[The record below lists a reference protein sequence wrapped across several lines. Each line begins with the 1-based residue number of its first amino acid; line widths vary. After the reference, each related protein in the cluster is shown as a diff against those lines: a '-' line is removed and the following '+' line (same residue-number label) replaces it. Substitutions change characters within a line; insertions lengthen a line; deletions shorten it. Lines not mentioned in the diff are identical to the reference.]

1 MHQSY
6 SMPHKPS
13 AVSNAFQ
20 SLGFASSVN
29 PCEPDRSEF
38 VEVAGLRM
46 RVGALVRLRREY
58 PKLNDEQIVAEV
70 IAARSGPRAAIP
82 KRKKK
87 KSHG

>member
-1 MHQSY
+1 
-6 SMPHKPS
+6 MPHKPS

-46 RVGALVRLRREY
+46 RVGALVRLRREF
-58 PKLNDEQIVAEV
+58 PKLNDEVAEV
-70 IAARSGPRAAIP
+70 IAARSGPRAASP

-87 KSHG
+87 SHG

>member
-1 MHQSY
+1 
-6 SMPHKPS
+6 MPHKPS

-46 RVGALVRLRREY
+46 RLDALHRLRLEY
-58 PKLNDEQIVAEV
+58 PKLSDEEIVLEV
-70 IAARSGPRAAIP
+70 IAARAGPRP
-82 KRKKK
+82 RTKGEKN
-87 KSHG
+87 G